1 MMVFVGIFIVLWL
14 AVFLLL
20 VYSYSQA
27 YQHYKRALAKWS
39 PKLGEAIEENERRV
53 DRQTWMEDS
62 ASPMGDLP
70 MHLWP
75 LPILHKVSDKKVT
88 EAAAKHDRWVYF
100 TWAWMALFAILYWL
114 REDILM

>member
-1 MMVFVGIFIVLWL
+1 MVFVSIFTVLWL
-14 AVFLLL
+14 AVFILL

-27 YQHYKRALAKWS
+27 YQHYKKV
-39 PKLGEAIEENERRV
+39 LGEWNPNMGRAIDENERRV
-53 DRQTWMEDS
+53 DEQTWLEDTVN
-62 ASPMGDLP
+62 PMGDLP

-88 EAAAKHDRWVYF
+88 EAAAKHDRLVYF
-100 TWAWMALFAILYWL
+100 AWAWMALFALLYWL